1 MNLPI
6 YGVGHII
13 SGPEGDEIFN
23 IDINES
29 NRLSNEEI
37 FEEQEVMILRKN
49 ESQSHSKEIALK
61 SY

>member
-1 MNLPI
+1 MVD
-6 YGVGHII
+6 YGSFLLADSSLIDL
-13 SGPEGDEIFN
+13 SAKD

-29 NRLSNEEI
+29 NRLYNEEI

-49 ESQSHSKEIALK
+49 QSQSHSKEIALK